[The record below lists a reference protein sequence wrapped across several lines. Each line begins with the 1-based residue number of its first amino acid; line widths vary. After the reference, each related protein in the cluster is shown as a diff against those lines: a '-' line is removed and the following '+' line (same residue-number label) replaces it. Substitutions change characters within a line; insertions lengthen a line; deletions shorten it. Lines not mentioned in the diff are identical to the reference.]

1 MPAIRLLDDRFWS
14 QTILSRILAAIY
26 VLVPVCANL
35 GLSYAAIPQ
44 QKFEVWAMNSL
55 ERIAPDLQASF
66 RATDT
71 KIKMF
76 AAKGESE
83 SAQIAVRASGRN
95 LKNISLSISDLQGAK
110 GKIAKSNLTLYR
122 EHFASVKPSNV
133 SACLG
138 GDPARCSLGAGV
150 YPDGLIPVR
159 HPDTGA
165 ELKGNLQA
173 NGYNLAAGKN
183 AVYWLDVFV
192 PRGTAAGAYQGTVKV
207 TSDRGNVSIPISL
220 KVWNFTLPLKPSLKT
235 AFQIWTVQNQA
246 NELEL
251 LKHRLNPTYPRNPQ
265 AELMYAKSHGMNI
278 VGDRGA
284 GDASVMWG
292 TCEVS
297 PLRAAPPVSKFREI
311 AARHPAK
318 IPTFIY
324 SADEVEPKYCPNMT
338 TKVSPILR
346 QWGHNI
352 HQAGLKHLVVMPPHS
367 SLYDDGTGRS
377 AVDIWVVSARTHTPH
392 KPEVD
397 FVRSHHKG
405 EVWSYSAMALD
416 NYSPKWLIDYPP
428 IDYRVHAG
436 FINASLGMTGL
447 LYWRVDDWQMSDPWN
462 DPNHKIKGEFY
473 PGDGMLFYPG
483 DRVGLPKDRMVPSL
497 RVKALRDGVE
507 DFEYVQMLKRLG
519 KGKLA
524 LELSKTAGADWQNWT
539 LDPQV
544 LAATRIKL
552 GNAIEKLQPPAP

>member
-1 MPAIRLLDDRFWS
+1 MPL
-14 QTILSRILAAIY
+14 
-26 VLVPVCANL
+26 CANL
-35 GLSYAAIPQ
+35 GLGNAAVPQ
-44 QKFEVWAMNSL
+44 QKFEVWTMPPL
-55 ERIAPDLQASF
+55 ERITPDREASSH
-66 RATDT
+66 RAN
-71 KIKMF
+71 IQMS
-76 AAKGESE
+76 AAKGEWE
-83 SAQIAVRASGRN
+83 SAQIAVRASGWD
-95 LKNISLSISDLQGAK
+95 LKNINLSISDLQGAK
-110 GKIAKSNLTLYR
+110 GKIAKSNITLDR
-122 EHFASVKPSNV
+122 EHFASVKHSNV

-138 GDPARCSLGAGV
+138 GSPDRCSLGDGI
-150 YPDGLIPVR
+150 YPDGLIPFK

-165 ELKGNLQA
+165 DLQGNLRA
-173 NGYNLAAGKN
+173 AHYNLAAGKN

-192 PRGTAAGAYQGTVKV
+192 PRGTSAGMYQGKVKV
-207 TSDRGNVSIPISL
+207 TSDRGNVSVPISL
-220 KVWNFTLPLKPSLKT
+220 KVWNFTLPLQPSLKT
-235 AFQIWTVQNQA
+235 AFQIWTVRNKS

-251 LKHRLNPTYPRNPQ
+251 LKHRLNPTYPLNPQ
-265 AELMYAKSHGMNI
+265 DESGYAKSHGMNI
-278 VGDRGA
+278 VGDQGA

-297 PLRAAPPVSKFREI
+297 PLRAAPPVAKFREI

-318 IPTFIY
+318 MPTFIY
-324 SADEVEPKYCPNMT
+324 SADEVERESCPNMT

-346 QWGHNI
+346 QWGRNI
-352 HQAGLKHLVVMPPHS
+352 HQAGLKHLAVMPPDS

-377 AVDIWVVSARTHTPH
+377 AVDIWVVSARTHRPH
-392 KPEVD
+392 QAEVD
-397 FVRSHHKG
+397 YVRSHRKG

-416 NYSPKWLIDYPP
+416 NYSPKWLIDYPL

-447 LYWRVDDWQMSDPWN
+447 LYWRVDDWQMTDPW
-462 DPNHKIKGEFY
+462 DHPNHQIKNQLY

-483 DRVGLPKDRMVPSL
+483 DRVGLTKDRMIPSM

-507 DFEYVQMLKRLG
+507 DYEYVQILKQLG

-552 GNAIEKLQPPAP
+552 GNEIERLQKKK